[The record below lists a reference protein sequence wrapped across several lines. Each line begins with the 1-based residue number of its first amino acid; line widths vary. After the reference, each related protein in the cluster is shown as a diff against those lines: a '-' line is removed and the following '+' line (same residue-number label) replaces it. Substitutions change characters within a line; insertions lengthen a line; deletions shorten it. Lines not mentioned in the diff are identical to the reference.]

1 MAIKVHCHFVWASTH
16 CRWVMTIA
24 ELSKEGGARWIF
36 TIWTFIHLYVSTR
49 ASRAAWDWH
58 TDKGQTKDVTL
69 SCVNFIRAWGIVAIV
84 IWALNSF
91 RSAGFSDIDS
101 LNRKKKSRKV
111 GYQCA
116 RFKWPM
122 PGWVPGPN
130 LNESLKPSRFTF
142 SALVIFLQEVGS

>member
-1 MAIKVHCHFVWASTH
+1 
-16 CRWVMTIA
+16 MTIA
-24 ELSKEGGARWIF
+24 ELSKKGGTRWIF

-69 SCVNFIRAWGIVAIV
+69 SCFNFIRAWSPWWRRVV
-84 IWALNSF
+84 VVWALNSF
-91 RSAGFSDIDS
+91 RSAGFPDIDS

-111 GYQCA
+111 GYQCV

-122 PGWVPGPN
+122 PGPN
-130 LNESLKPSRFTF
+130 LNESLKPASRYTF
-142 SALVIFLQEVGS
+142 LALVFFSPGSRLLKVLGKKKMFYFTQTL

>member
-1 MAIKVHCHFVWASTH
+1 
-16 CRWVMTIA
+16 MTTA
-24 ELSKEGGARWIF
+24 ELSKKGGIRWII
-36 TIWTFIHLYVSTR
+36 TNWTFIHLYVSTR

-69 SCVNFIRAWGIVAIV
+69 SCINFKRAWSPWWRSSVVVIVVAIV
-84 IWALNSF
+84 IWAFNSF

>member
-1 MAIKVHCHFVWASTH
+1 MAIKVHWHFVWASSH

-24 ELSKEGGARWIF
+24 ELSKKGGTRWII
-36 TIWTFIHLYVSTR
+36 TIWTIIHPYGSTR
-49 ASRAAWDWH
+49 ASRAAWEWH

-69 SCVNFIRAWGIVAIV
+69 SCFNFIRAWVVVATV

-111 GYQCA
+111 GYQCV

-122 PGWVPGPN
+122 PGLVPGQN
-130 LNESLKPSRFTF
+130 LNESLKPSRFPF